1 MCGITGYLNQSADQ
15 SQDEMLPLLERM
27 ADKLRHRGPDD
38 AGVWVDAPV
47 GIALGFRR
55 LAILDLSSN
64 GAQPM
69 HSADGRYVIVFNGEI
84 YNYRDLREELLK
96 TGFSFRGT
104 SDTEVIL
111 AGCSRW
117 GVEGVIPR
125 LWGMFAIALW
135 DRVEQ
140 TLYLVRDRLGKKP
153 LYYGRFGATY
163 LFGSEL
169 KALHAHPDC
178 RAEIDQDVLALYV
191 RFGYVP
197 EHHSIFCG
205 INK

>member
-1 MCGITGYLNQSADQ
+1 
-15 SQDEMLPLLERM
+15 
-27 ADKLRHRGPDD
+27 
-38 AGVWVDAPV
+38 
-47 GIALGFRR
+47 
-55 LAILDLSSN
+55 
-64 GAQPM
+64 
-69 HSADGRYVIVFNGEI
+69 
-84 YNYRDLREELLK
+84 
-96 TGFSFRGT
+96 
-104 SDTEVIL
+104 
-111 AGCSRW
+111 
-117 GVEGVIPR
+117 
-125 LWGMFAIALW
+125 MFAIALW

-205 INK
+205 INKLPPAHFAVFRKGQPVQVKPFWQVREVVESGVANRAEFSESEATDQLE